1 MAPARDTE
9 SKARES
15 VASRAFP
22 FVPVRRPAGAHAET
36 QPGPFPPEAPPAPGG
51 RAQGQEQAIQPA
63 APPGKKK
70 PENKENL
77 RAMW

>member
-22 FVPVRRPAGAHAET
+22 FVPGRRPAGALAEK
-36 QPGPFPPEAPPAPGG
+36 QPSPFPPEAAPAPGG
-51 RAQGQEQAIQPA
+51 RAQGPERAIQPA
-63 APPGKKK
+63 VPPGKKK
-70 PENKENL
+70 PESKENL